1 MSISDFRSSIN
12 NKGVIKTNKFEARF
26 TLRDGHYLKDSP
38 FVNERLLTVRCD
50 SATLPG
56 VAFASA
62 DGPSRLGYGP
72 VEKRPYMPLFD
83 DLTLTFMVDA
93 GSQVHKI
100 FYEWVNC
107 IVNMEGKGAVELG
120 TARAKTKAVAYEV
133 GYRDSY
139 DSTLELLVYRD
150 TGQRAMTF
158 TAYNVFPMGFPQIGM
173 NWNEGDILRLSI
185 PFAYTDFKVS
195 YNDFAEP
202 TDPKETGTVD
212 NTIQGVT
219 LNTIRDPNI
228 PASLRSET
236 RLA

>member
-1 MSISDFRSSIN
+1 MKLANFRASIN

-26 TLRDGHYLKDSP
+26 TLNREHYLIDSP
-38 FVNERLLTVRCD
+38 FIDNRLLAVRCD

-100 FYEWVNC
+100 LYEWVNC
-107 IVNMEGKGAVELG
+107 IINMEGKGASTLG
-120 TARAKTKAVAYEV
+120 KERSKTKAVAYEV
-133 GYRDSY
+133 GYRDRY

-150 TGQRAMTF
+150 TGRRAMTF
-158 TAYNVFPMGFPQIGM
+158 TAYNVFPMGFPQVGM

-195 YNDFAEP
+195 YDDFAEL
-202 TDPKETGTVD
+202 TDPKETGKTD
-212 NTIQGVT
+212 DTTQGVA
-219 LNTIRDPNI
+219 LNTTRDPNAPI
-228 PASLRSET
+228 T
-236 RLA
+236 MLA